1 MLLISTFI
9 FLLIIVSHDWFKI
22 ALLFPCFSAVH
33 YRLTSNPTPLKL
45 IITSHLSFHFSRY
58 LNSSDNKASL
68 VLLIR
73 SPAMRRPLFR
83 CLEARGPINR
93 RPPQYSA
100 AELMMEIKGTRFRLI
115 VWQSFSFSFLFNW
128 LVSRTV
134 VLRPRELPATV
145 AIVVLFVSLRQS
157 VVICIN
163 NKLDGIRWMWHWWVT
178 SISSLSIGITPLVDH
193 HHWSLPF

>member
-1 MLLISTFI
+1 M
-9 FLLIIVSHDWFKI
+9 SHDWFKI

-93 RPPQYSA
+93 RPPLLVRFKWTIVIVIVITVFCSWVDDGNKGHSFPFDCLTVFLFFFPFQLISESNCSVEAQGVAGYCCYRCFVCQSA
-100 AELMMEIKGTRFRLI
+100 AKCGHLY
-115 VWQSFSFSFLFNW
+115 
-128 LVSRTV
+128 
-134 VLRPRELPATV
+134 
-145 AIVVLFVSLRQS
+145 
-157 VVICIN
+157 
-163 NKLDGIRWMWHWWVT
+163 
-178 SISSLSIGITPLVDH
+178 
-193 HHWSLPF
+193 